1 MSPAAAVA
9 LLCLLET
16 APPDPSV
23 TVSRRGLL
31 PVAAAIVPGLLVHG
45 SGHFVA
51 GDRQTARR
59 LLATESVGLSMVLG
73 GIAGLS
79 FTGASRKLVAPF
91 ILLTGAGVG
100 TMMVTGLSDLYG
112 VLAPETGWGAP
123 EPPVATT
130 VRMGGLFV
138 RNPTMPY
145 RWVAGAAIE
154 SWAGGLRVAP
164 AFYSNLDGQTLR
176 ADLRVSYRV
185 RGARPT
191 DDHPSPRHLDVSL
204 GLFHHRERRAPAGFD
219 LTVGDLQAGGRLGL
233 GGWLPSLTGAF
244 AEWGVGTSIGGYHYG
259 GAGTTDSAQ
268 ALLFRFGFGLHFGAA
283 GAPRRG
289 ELLLLYD
296 HRHDGFAGGMK
307 MVGLGSGAT
316 GHVGAE
322 GHVMFT
328 RRWGIGLELKAGA
341 AHLVGL
347 SLRWQPSEP
356 RS

>member
-1 MSPAAAVA
+1 M
-9 LLCLLET
+9 
-16 APPDPSV
+16 
-23 TVSRRGLL
+23 
-31 PVAAAIVPGLLVHG
+31 PGLLVHG

-59 LLATESVGLSMVLG
+59 LLATESIGLSMVLG

-130 VRMGGLFV
+130 VRLGGLYV

-145 RWVAGAAIE
+145 RWLAGAAIE

-191 DDHPSPRHLDVSL
+191 DTTPAPQHLDVSL
-204 GLFHHRERRAPAGFD
+204 GLFHHRERRAPAEFD
-219 LTVGDLQAGGRLGL
+219 MTVGDLQAGGRLGL

-244 AEWGVGTSIGGYHYG
+244 AEWGAGPSIGGYHYG
-259 GAGTTDSAQ
+259 GAGAPESAE

-283 GAPRRG
+283 GRRPPGRAAAGVRPPARRLRRRHEDGRAGQRRHRPR
-289 ELLLLYD
+289 
-296 HRHDGFAGGMK
+296 
-307 MVGLGSGAT
+307 
-316 GHVGAE
+316 GAE

-328 RRWGIGLELKAGA
+328 RRWGIGMELKAGA